1 MPRTRKPAKSARE
14 RLADLPRR
22 ADLTL
27 AGGIQALPI
36 YVREKGATVQPQLVL
51 WMDGDG
57 GYMYAFGLI
66 SPTATSD
73 NGVSEALD
81 TLYQAIVQP
90 GASPGML
97 LPAAARSNLPQ
108 PALPARVLVNDAALA
123 AAARAVLEPLGVAVE
138 HRESLPVLEAAV
150 AELTQS
156 LGVEPGAPP
165 PEPFSWAIDPALL
178 PPLYKAAAGLWRRAP
193 WEYLPDHPPVIL
205 SLGTH
210 GPREGVELL
219 YASIMGL
226 AEEVFGVAFY
236 YTPEALDRIVA
247 HGEARAERAG
257 AEGVEVSEE
266 QMGAAIELLRQMGL
280 PVDQV
285 PPEVLRSMVG
295 PALAEPE
302 MSDEELDEMRQLT
315 EDSLLLLFDP
325 QDEVD
330 PTYAEWIKQRR
341 LPTASADA
349 VPTFVSNGKG
359 GEHTEPNAR
368 EAQALTL
375 AVDALNQFFSKYR
388 RQLEMSAGAPQTI
401 AYQATVQG
409 ATGAIPVQ
417 VSFSPPVLQGP
428 QPFLDLLQDLTTLT
442 SRQPR
447 RQEPKQ
453 RATETGRT
461 TLYRFQVKLDWQKSV
476 WRRIEL
482 RGDQTLDDLHNA
494 IQEAFGWDNDHLYAF
509 FLSGEAWD
517 DATTYESPMGDG
529 RHADRYRLE
538 HLSLGVGQR
547 FLYLFDFGDQL
558 EHSVKLEAIV
568 PGGVQKGVTYP
579 RISERH
585 GANVPQYPDLDED
598 EGEE

>member
-14 RLADLPRR
+14 RLSDLPRR

-27 AGGIQALPI
+27 VGGIQPLPI
-36 YVREKGATVQPQLVL
+36 YVREKGAAVQPQLAL

-66 SPTATSD
+66 SPTATHD

-81 TLYQAIVQP
+81 ALYQAIVQP
-90 GASPGML
+90 SASPGML
-97 LPAAARSNLPQ
+97 LPAAANPDLPQ
-108 PALPARVLVNDAALA
+108 PSLPARVLVNDVALA
-123 AAARAVLEPLGVAVE
+123 AAARVVLEPLGVAVE
-138 HRESLPVLEAAV
+138 HRESLPLLEAAV
-150 AELTQS
+150 AELAES
-156 LGVEPGAPP
+156 LGVEPGTLP

-193 WEYLPDHPPVIL
+193 WEYLPDHPPVVL
-205 SLGTH
+205 GLGTH
-210 GPREGVELL
+210 GPREGVERLF
-219 YASIMGL
+219 ASIMGL
-226 AEEVFGVAFY
+226 AEEVYGVAFY
-236 YTPEALDRIVA
+236 YSQEALDRIVA
-247 HGEARAERAG
+247 HGEARAERAR
-257 AEGVEVSEE
+257 AEGAEVSEE
-266 QMGAAIELLRQMGL
+266 QMSAALDLLRQMGL
-280 PVDQV
+280 PVDQM

-295 PALAEPE
+295 PALAEPQ
-302 MSDEELDEMRQLT
+302 MSDEELDEMQQLT
-315 EDSLLLLFDP
+315 EDSLLVFFDP
-325 QDEVD
+325 KDEVD
-330 PTYAEWIKQRR
+330 PTYAEWIQQHR
-341 LPTASADA
+341 LPTASSDA

-359 GEHTEPNAR
+359 GEHAEPNVR
-368 EAQALTL
+368 EARALTL
-375 AVDALNQFFSKYR
+375 ALEALNQFFSKHR
-388 RQLEMSAGAPQTI
+388 RQLETYAGTPPTI
-401 AYQATVQG
+401 TYQAMMQS

-417 VSFSPPVLQGP
+417 ISFSPPVPQGP
-428 QPFLDLLQDLTTLT
+428 RPFLELLQDLTTLT
-442 SRQPR
+442 SRQPT

-453 RATETGRT
+453 HATGAGRT

-517 DATTYESPMGDG
+517 EATTYESPLGDG
-529 RHADRYRLE
+529 RHADRYRVE

-558 EHSVKLEAIV
+558 EHSVKLEAIM
-568 PGGVQKGVTYP
+568 PGGVQKGVSYP
-579 RISERH
+579 RITERH

-598 EGEE
+598 EE